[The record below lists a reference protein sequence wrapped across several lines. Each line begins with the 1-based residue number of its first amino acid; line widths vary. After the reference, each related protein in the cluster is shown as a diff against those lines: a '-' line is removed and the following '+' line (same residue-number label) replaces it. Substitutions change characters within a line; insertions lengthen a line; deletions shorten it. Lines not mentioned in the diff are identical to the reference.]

1 MNFIRRRLKFLMWVV
16 ALGFV
21 GGLFFIG
28 GRRLGPSWIA
38 SILPASLLS
47 AMPGCARSAGI
58 LMKVGNYNVGFEEFK
73 RVRENIIEI
82 ARYQYRD
89 NFDTYA
95 ANMDFDKQA
104 VEAITKYAILL
115 QESDK
120 HKIHISDDEIQNGIK
135 EFPFIMPQEAESR
148 VRPFP
153 FYSFAKTKDGK
164 PNPIAFKRLLESEGK
179 VTPDQ
184 FSEEIKN
191 GLRIARLKSMIV
203 ESAIVTDL
211 EVKNEFKKQNEKV
224 KIKYIEIPFR
234 DFNDKVQVSDAEIK
248 EFFNNNIMDYK
259 FGDRVNISF
268 IKIDPMSFVNKVNI
282 SEAEIARYYKTHQ
295 SDYFEPEKV
304 KARHILVQVEPNA
317 TKEQK
322 EKAKVYAE
330 KILPEAKSPNA
341 DFEALAKKYSKE
353 PFTVKHEDLGYFE
366 RGKMVKPFEDAAFEL
381 NPGAVSNVIET
392 SFGYHIIKV
401 EDKKAPQGKSIEE
414 ARDEIIQKLSQEQS
428 VVLARQKADDI
439 QYTVISEE
447 NLQSAVDANP
457 DLNLQVMETG
467 FFAKGDTIPNIGSS
481 YTYRN
486 IVEEAFKLKVGEI
499 SNLIEVKAYGDRV
512 LGYFII
518 RLIGK
523 KPAVIPK
530 LDEVKDKVIRDLRE
544 KKAKE
549 LAKIE
554 ADRIITLVKSTNN
567 LEDVAKKNNLK
578 ISESEPFS
586 LSSGGYI
593 RSEGGAIDSKKVMLE
608 AFSKKIGEI
617 AGPYEGRN
625 GFYIIQVIERQPVD
639 DNKLAQSKDE
649 LNRLRDQLIKQK
661 QQKIFDTWYQ
671 KVRSGVFVKSFYPNL
686 ASS

>member
-16 ALGFV
+16 AIGFV

-28 GRRLGPSWIA
+28 GRRFGPSWIA

-47 AMPGCARSAGI
+47 TMPGCARSAGI
-58 LMKVGNYNVGFEEFK
+58 LMKVGNYNVGLEEFK
-73 RVRENIIEI
+73 RVRENIVEI
-82 ARYQYRD
+82 ARYQYKD
-89 NFDTYA
+89 NFEAYA
-95 ANMDFDKQA
+95 ENMDFDKQT

-135 EFPFIMPQEAESR
+135 EFPFNMPQEAESR

-153 FYSFAKTKDGK
+153 FYSFAKTKDGN
-164 PNPIAFKRLLESEGK
+164 PNPVAFRRLLEREGK
-179 VTPDQ
+179 ITQDQ
-184 FSEEIKN
+184 FSQEVKN

-211 EVKNEFKKQNEKV
+211 EVKSEYRKQNEKA
-224 KIKYIEIPFR
+224 KIKYIEVPFR
-234 DFNDKVQVSDAEIK
+234 DFNDKIQVSDSEIN
-248 EFFNNNIMDYK
+248 EFFKNNILDYK
-259 FGDRVNISF
+259 LNERVNISF
-268 IKIDPMSFVNKVNI
+268 VKIDPMSFVNKVNI
-282 SEAEIARYYKTHQ
+282 SDAEIARYYKTHQ

-304 KARHILVQVEPNA
+304 KARHILVQVDQNA
-317 TKEQK
+317 TKEEK
-322 EKAKVYAE
+322 EKAKAYAE
-330 KILPEAKSPNA
+330 KILKEAKDLNA
-341 DFEALAKKYSKE
+341 DFDALAKKYSKE

-366 RGKMVKPFEDAAFEL
+366 RGKMVKPFEDAAFNL
-381 NPGAVSNVIET
+381 TPVSVSNVVET
-392 SFGYHIIKV
+392 NFGYHIIKV
-401 EDKKAPQGKSIEE
+401 EDKKAPQGKSMEE
-414 ARDEIIQKLSQEQS
+414 ARDEIVQKLSEEQA

-457 DLNLQVMETG
+457 NLNLQVMETG

-481 YTYRN
+481 YIYRN
-486 IVEEAFKLKVGEI
+486 LVDEAFKLKVGEI
-499 SNLIEVKAYGDRV
+499 SNLIEVKAYGDKV

-518 RLIGK
+518 KLIGK

-530 LDEVKDKVIRDLRE
+530 LEEVKDKVTRDLKD
-544 KKAKE
+544 KKAKD

-554 ADRIITLVKSTNN
+554 ADNIMTIIKSTNN
-567 LEDVAKKNNLK
+567 LEEVAEKNNLK

-608 AFSKKIGEI
+608 AFSKRVGEI

-625 GFYIIQVIERQPVD
+625 GFYIIQVTERQPVD
-639 DNKLAQSKDE
+639 DNKIAQNKDE
-649 LNRLRDQLIKQK
+649 VTRLRDQLIKQK

-671 KVRSGVFVKSFYPNL
+671 KMRSSVFVKSFYPNL

>member
-1 MNFIRRRLKFLMWVV
+1 MWVV
-16 ALGFV
+16 AFGFV

-28 GRRLGPSWIA
+28 GRRFGPSWIA

-73 RVRENIIEI
+73 RVKENIVEI

-89 NFDTYA
+89 NFETYA

-115 QESDK
+115 QESNK
-120 HKIHISDDEIQNGIK
+120 HKIHISDEEIQRGIK

-164 PNPIAFKRLLESEGK
+164 PNPAAFKRLLESEGK
-179 VTPDQ
+179 ITPDQ
-184 FSEEIKN
+184 FSEEVKN

-211 EVKNEFKKQNEKV
+211 EVKNEYKKQNEKV
-224 KIKYIEIPFR
+224 KIRYIEIPFR
-234 DFNDKVQVSDAEIK
+234 DFSDKVQLSDSEIN
-248 EFFNNNIMDYK
+248 EFFKNNILDYK
-259 FGDRVNISF
+259 FGERVNISF
-268 IKIDPMSFVNKVNI
+268 IKIDPMSFVSKVNI
-282 SEAEIARYYKTHQ
+282 SDAEIARYYKTHQ

-304 KARHILVQVEPNA
+304 KARHILVQLEPDA
-317 TKEQK
+317 TKEK
-322 EKAKVYAE
+322 KDKAKAYAE
-330 KILPEAKSPNA
+330 KILQEAKSPNA
-341 DFEALAKKYSKE
+341 DFDALAKKYSKE

-366 RGKMVKPFEDAAFEL
+366 RGKMVKPFEDAAFAL
-381 NPGAVSNVIET
+381 NPGAVSNVVET

-401 EDKKAPQGKSIEE
+401 EDKKAPHGKSLEE
-414 ARDEIIQKLSQEQS
+414 ARDEIVQKLSEEQA

-457 DLNLQVMETG
+457 DLNLRVLETG
-467 FFAKGDTIPNIGSS
+467 FFARGDTIPNIGSS

-486 IVEEAFKLKVGEI
+486 IVDEAFKLKVGEI
-499 SNLIEVKAYGDRV
+499 SNLIEVKAYGDKV

-518 RLIGK
+518 KLIGK
-523 KPAVIPK
+523 KPAVIPE
-530 LDEVKDKVIRDLRE
+530 LNEVKDKVIRDLKD

-549 LAKIE
+549 LAKVE
-554 ADRIITLVKSTNN
+554 ADRIMTLVNSTNN
-567 LEDVAKKNNLK
+567 LDDVAKKNNLK

-608 AFSKKIGEI
+608 AFNKKVGEI

-625 GFYIIQVIERQPVD
+625 GFYIIQVTERQPVD
-639 DNKLAQSKDE
+639 DNKLAQNKDE
-649 LNRLRDQLIKQK
+649 LNRLRDQLMKQK

-671 KVRSGVFVKSFYPNL
+671 KVRAGVIVKSFYPNL
-686 ASS
+686 VSS